1 MGYNNKEAG
10 HPRTLEL
17 PLKAPV
23 MRSGVPELS
32 PDLGERVATGERAAD
47 PTTGGQ
53 EEALPVP

>member
-1 MGYNNKEAG
+1 MEYNNEELG

-23 MRSGVPELS
+23 MRPGVPELS
-32 PDLGERVATGERAAD
+32 PDLGERVATKERAAD

-53 EEALPVP
+53 EEALPAP

>member
-1 MGYNNKEAG
+1 MGYNNEELG

-17 PLKAPV
+17 PHKAPE

-47 PTTGGQ
+47 PTTGSE
-53 EEALPVP
+53 EEALPAP